1 MGYRA
6 SRQASTKHSPY
17 YILFQQHMRL
27 PINNEVLPRDDQQ
40 EDEEDLDQKIGYLL
54 ALRRKNF
61 KQTES
66 NIVTAQQVFSTFTY
80 IFRNF
85 TFVHINILH

>member
-1 MGYRA
+1 
-6 SRQASTKHSPY
+6 
-17 YILFQQHMRL
+17 MRL

-66 NIVTAQQVFSTFTY
+66 NIVTAQQVFSYQLHFSLIFSETLFCSYKY
-80 IFRNF
+80 I
-85 TFVHINILH
+85 TLV

>member
-17 YILFQQHMRL
+17 YTLFQQHMRL
-27 PINNEVLPRDDQQ
+27 PIDNEVLHRDDQQ

-54 ALRRKNF
+54 ALRRKTF
-61 KQTES
+61 KETES
-66 NIVTAQQVFSTFTY
+66 NIATAQQVFSY
-80 IFRNF
+80 QLHSVSLIIFRNF
-85 TFVHINILH
+85 I

>member
-1 MGYRA
+1 
-6 SRQASTKHSPY
+6 
-17 YILFQQHMRL
+17 MRCL
-27 PINNEVLPRDDQQ
+27 LRDDQQ

-66 NIVTAQQVFSTFTY
+66 NIVTAQQVFSY
-80 IFRNF
+80 Q
-85 TFVHINILH
+85 LHFHLYF